1 MVTAQVSLAFTP
13 TLGKMGRLWLDVV
26 GGKVCLTQSWLDQDR
41 REKPQRFD
49 FNEVNSR
56 YG

>member
-56 YG
+56 YR